1 MAVLLYAG
9 SQRFRS
15 AAEGRR
21 TWHSFSFGE
30 HYDPANVGFGPLTCL
45 NDDHLDPG
53 AGYPDHPHAD
63 VEIVTW
69 VLSGALRHTD
79 SADPGRTRVLERGA
93 VQVQSAGS
101 GIRHS
106 EVAERGAGP
115 TRFVQTWLRPDDP
128 GTPPGD
134 AVTTLEPAHGL
145 TTVVGGTAL
154 SIGVAGASLAVGSL
168 PAGEELVL
176 PDAPRV
182 HVLVVEGSLVLPGRS
197 AVEAV
202 AGDAVRVVGGAG
214 SLRAGTPSRVL
225 VWALPER

>member
-15 AAEGRR
+15 AAPGRR

-79 SADPGRTRVLERGA
+79 SARTGRPRLLERGA
-93 VQVQSAGS
+93 VQVQSAGA

-106 EVAERGAGP
+106 EVAEPGAGP
-115 TRFVQTWLRPDDP
+115 TRFVQTWLRPDHP
-128 GTPPGD
+128 GAPPGE
-134 AVTTLEPAHGL
+134 AVDTLEPAHGL
-145 TTVVGGTAL
+145 TEVVGGTGL
-154 SIGVAGASLAVGSL
+154 RVGVGGASLAVGTL
-168 PAGEELVL
+168 APGDLLTL

-182 HVLVVEGSLVLPGRS
+182 HVLVAEGSLLLPGRS
-197 AVEAV
+197 AVGAV
-202 AGDAVRVVGGAG
+202 AGDAVRVVGSAG
-214 SLRAGTPSRVL
+214 PMRATAPARLL
-225 VWALPER
+225 VWALPDG